1 VQASQRKI
9 PILIDAERK
18 REGLDE
24 LLNFASYVVCSA
36 KFPQVSCPIANY
48 SKSYPRLFQLSMTIA
63 FFFVKT
69 LLLSHIPCIKAKC
82 LCFFLMTETGC
93 CFCFLLFMI
102 LGPVMFFQECKSAL
116 FFFCLYV
123 TPFIKRDPSRCIF
136 QTPNLRKLGVSMTFL
151 CCWYLVDYFIFSKS
165 KFAGLD

>member
-48 SKSYPRLFQLSMTIA
+48 SKSYPRLFQLTMAIA

-82 LCFFLMTETGC
+82 LRFFLVTEAGC
-93 CFCFLLFMI
+93 CFRLLLFMI
-102 LGPVMFFQECKSAL
+102 LGAVVFYQERKSAL
-116 FFFCLYV
+116 FFVSCYS
-123 TPFIKRDPSRCIF
+123 IKRDPSLCIF
-136 QTPNLRKLGVSMTFL
+136 QTPNLRKLGVCMTF
-151 CCWYLVDYFIFSKS
+151 YAVGIV
-165 KFAGLD
+165 